1 MEKTLIRQN
10 AQWNGKMFDQYGG
23 AVFLYRLWVRH

>member
-10 AQWNGKMFDQYGG
+10 AQWHGKMFDQYGEPFFYTG
-23 AVFLYRLWVRH
+23 CG